1 MAQQSFIWTVL
12 PNGYTPDGK
21 SLRVSILL
29 SPRLNP
35 IKPDSLPPSPP
46 KLGSF
51 FPDWEDWPQ
60 TLKKAT
66 FKITY
71 GGTTVAIPLT
81 QITGKNC
88 VDTSLGESDSVV
100 WKAVFKPHLFV
111 RGFEYKDLSDNVVL
125 SYDTTTIVSLV
136 EKLYTKMAKSANG
149 EMPHV
154 SDIVNN
160 PDWADLVSTVHEM
173 DLRFTHQKN
182 ESGDDPTKPRDPTE
196 AGDPTGLRDPS
207 KQFKEFFY
215 NRLSDDDPLAE
226 TLARFQLFH
235 TPPAKPDYI
244 IDKKRTKR
252 TDDSRINSRWLEYT
266 QTKMPEKKDLGKQL
280 DFHQII
286 AAMNPYPSML
296 RRLGIVVDLIL
307 DVTLFK
313 KAPDERLSVKV
324 NFPDGVLIVPRTA
337 DASPTTR
344 TLLSDTKFQAVSSPS
359 LKQDDIRV
367 IDGLLDINP
376 SQYDIVQLDVDST
389 GLKLMNFART
399 LARLVPD
406 DARIDPVTRFEKGLG
421 VPSLRNVGFMLV
433 HRNRWSML
441 ENKFE
446 ANKSMNTS
454 TEAVFNHPAATPPAT
469 PPDLWAED
477 LVRGYRIDIWDSTTA
492 VWRSLCLRDA
502 TYDLEGMILKPNKV
516 EEGTLRLG
524 ATKSSDPT
532 SNEKLVYL
540 HEAIMSW
547 TGWSLAAP
555 PPGRAIQRDG
565 TVDTAEATLPPG
577 LKFKT
582 KFKALPGSLPRLR
595 LGHKYWIRARVV
607 DLAANSLS
615 PQENDFGPENPQGN
629 SRPYLRYEPVAAPI
643 IALFRPNGEGT
654 EIPAEGESMERIAIR
669 SFNDIPTDDTP
680 TKQFARRFALPPQS
694 SVRDAEVHGKLD
706 VGSKLD
712 KSKFTVLANQKDDP
726 KMTLIEEKIK
736 TQSPLGETPVD
747 ETPVE
752 TTFTVYEEGTE
763 LTYLADPIAENVAV
777 RIFDHPYISN
787 DEVLTVPLYPIG
799 SWPDAKPFNIRV
811 FEHPTDK
818 SARPTFDEGTRTL
831 LIPLPK
837 GVRAKVRLSMQPSKE
852 WLKQMGV
859 WMWLTKA
866 DKRKLEKIAF
876 TGQLWM
882 LTPWRTVEVVHAVQ
896 RPLIEPELVELKVSR
911 LYAST
916 SAMPEFV
923 ATCSLRSTDRLDLCA
938 EWHEPRDDP
947 ADTESEKFQV
957 DIRRVDVAFMVKITD
972 PKSYA
977 MRNLGH
983 KLGGIPEHIIIDE
996 DLIGVNIG
1004 KQGFID
1010 KNHEFHDTRYR
1021 RVEYW
1026 LEGTTKF
1033 REFLSRDI
1041 ITETKIIGGK
1051 PELEQ
1056 TDKNIKAAGPHAITW
1071 IRSSASPPAPNVL
1084 YVVPTFGWVRIVDDK
1099 GDQSSWRRGG
1109 GLRIYLNRPWNVS
1122 GYGEMLAVVLPT
1134 SSFEGNPELEPK
1146 KRPYKNYVTQWGND
1160 PIWHSP
1166 FVDGIA
1172 PKRLDFPLARTAPDE
1187 HRSWLPENAHPDE
1200 KYQPPGPFKVT
1211 ELHLPDDPYLA
1222 VDVEVEVAPHDVFYD
1237 KDRRLW
1243 YCDIEIDNVPAY
1255 YPFIR
1260 LALARYQPV
1269 SVDGAHLS
1277 NIVLTDFMPLTANRW
1292 LNVTH
1297 TDDVKIRHVA
1307 VYGNHY
1313 SDSSGHVEAK
1323 DAPSMSL
1330 MNRVTYETR
1339 TLVPVDLSPT
1349 SIFEVWVERLN
1360 EQIGEDFGWERVADS
1375 SVRSTS
1381 MLERQAGSIKSV
1393 HEKLRA
1399 RELLRK
1405 RKFDILI
1412 REGLMESVFVAAPLW
1427 EGNVTV
1433 TEVESTVRH
1442 RLVIAEYEEYI
1453 IDDDTPY
1460 DEVPEKKGRRLVF
1473 IEHVELR

>member
-1 MAQQSFIWTVL
+1 MAQQSFIWTAL

-29 SPRLNP
+29 SPRLDP
-35 IKPDSLPPSPP
+35 IKPDPLHPSLPQLS
-46 KLGSF
+46 SF
-51 FPDWEDWPQ
+51 FPDWEDWPR

-66 FKITY
+66 FEITY
-71 GGTTVAIPLT
+71 GDTTVAIPAT
-81 QITGKNC
+81 RTTGKTC
-88 VDTSLGESDSVV
+88 VDTSQGDSDSLV
-100 WKAVFKPHLFV
+100 WKAVFKPDLFV
-111 RGFEYKDLSDNVVL
+111 RGFQYKDLSDNVVL
-125 SYDTTTIVSLV
+125 SYDTMAVISLV
-136 EKLYTKMAKSANG
+136 ENLYTKLAKSANG
-149 EMPHV
+149 EMPLVSEIVDNPAWAHV
-154 SDIVNN
+154 
-160 PDWADLVSTVHEM
+160 VSTVNEIDQEFM
-173 DLRFTHQKN
+173 DQK
-182 ESGDDPTKPRDPTE
+182 
-196 AGDPTGLRDPS
+196 TGLRNPT
-207 KQFKEFFY
+207 KHFNEFFDR
-215 NRLSDDDPLAE
+215 RLSHANPLAE
-226 TLARFQLFH
+226 MLARFQLFH
-235 TPPAKPDYI
+235 TPPAQPAV
-244 IDKKRTKR
+244 DKNTRK
-252 TDDSRINSRWLEYT
+252 DGIEAQWLGYT
-266 QTKMPEKKDLGKQL
+266 QTKMPEKNDLGKQL

-307 DVTLFK
+307 DVTSFK
-313 KAPDERLSVKV
+313 KAPDERLSVKI
-324 NFPDGVLIVPRTA
+324 NFPPGVLAVPRTA
-337 DASPTTR
+337 DASPTTH
-344 TLLSDTKFQAVSSPS
+344 TLLSDTKFQAVSSPT
-359 LKQDDIRV
+359 LKQNDIHV

-376 SQYDIVQLDVDST
+376 SQYAIVQLDVDST
-389 GLKLMNFART
+389 ALKLMNFART

-406 DARIDPVTRFEKGLG
+406 NARVDPVTRFEKDLG
-421 VPSLRNVGFMLV
+421 VPSLRNVGLMLV

-446 ANKSMNTS
+446 ANTS
-454 TEAVFNHPAATPPAT
+454 LNAATEAVFNHPTATSPDDPTATPPAK

-477 LVRGYRIDIWDSTTA
+477 LVRGYRIDIWDSTTV

-502 TYDLEGMILKPNKV
+502 TYDLDGSILKPNKV

-565 TVDTAEATLPPG
+565 TVDNTEATLPPG

-615 PQENDFGPENPQGN
+615 PQENDFGPESPQRN
-629 SRPYLRYEPVAAPI
+629 SRAYLRYEPVAAPI
-643 IALFRPNGEGT
+643 IALVRPNGEDT

-669 SFNDIPTDDTP
+669 SFNDIPTDNTP

-694 SVRDAEVHGKLD
+694 SVRDAEVHGMLD
-706 VGSKLD
+706 VGGKLD
-712 KSKFTVLANQKDDP
+712 KTKFTMLADQKDDP
-726 KMTLIEEKIK
+726 KMTLKEEKIK
-736 TQSPLGETPVD
+736 TQGPLSETPVD

-763 LTYLADPIAENVAV
+763 LTYLPDPIAENVAV
-777 RIFDHPYISN
+777 RIFDHPYLSN
-787 DEVLTVPLYPIG
+787 DQVLTIPLYPIG
-799 SWPDAKPFNIRV
+799 SWPDAKPFKINV

-818 SARPTFDEGTRTL
+818 SAGPTYDEGTRTL
-831 LIPLPK
+831 LVPLSK
-837 GVRAKVRLSMQPSKE
+837 GLRAKVRLSMQLSKE
-852 WLKQMGV
+852 WLDRMGV
-859 WMWLTKA
+859 WRWLTKA
-866 DKRKLEKIAF
+866 DKRKLTKIAL

-882 LTPWRTVEVVHAVQ
+882 LTPWRTIEVVHAVQ
-896 RPLIEPELVELKVSR
+896 RPLVVPEISKLIIWRS
-911 LYAST
+911 YAST
-916 SAMPEFV
+916 SAKPEFV
-923 ATCSLRSTDRLDLCA
+923 AKCSLKSTDRLDLCA
-938 EWHEPRDDP
+938 EWHEPKDDP
-947 ADTESEKFQV
+947 ADTESEKFQA
-957 DIRRVDVAFMVKITD
+957 DIKRVDVAFMVKITD

-977 MRNLGH
+977 TRNLGH
-983 KLGGIPEHIIIDE
+983 KLGGIPEHIIIEE
-996 DLIGVNIG
+996 DLIGVNII
-1004 KQGFID
+1004 KQDMID

-1033 REFLSRDI
+1033 REFLSSDI
-1041 ITETKIIGGK
+1041 LTETKIIDDK
-1051 PELEQ
+1051 PELRQ
-1056 TDKNIKAAGPHAITW
+1056 TDKNIKATGPHAIAW
-1071 IRSSASPPAPNVL
+1071 IPSSAPPPTPNVL
-1084 YVVPTFGWVRIVDDK
+1084 YVVPTFGWVRAVDYK
-1099 GDQSSWRRGG
+1099 GDESRWRRGG
-1109 GLRIYLNRPWNVS
+1109 GLRVYLNRSWNVS

-1134 SSFEGNPELEPK
+1134 SSFEGNSEIEPK
-1146 KRPYKNYVTQWGND
+1146 ERPYKNYVTQWGND

-1166 FVDGIA
+1166 FVTGIA
-1172 PKRLDFPLARTAPDE
+1172 PKRGNFPLARTARDE
-1187 HRSWLPENAHPDE
+1187 GGSWLPKNATDDE

-1211 ELHLPDDPYLA
+1211 QLHLPDDPSGTTN
-1222 VDVEVEVAPHDVFYD
+1222 VEVEVAPHDVFYD

-1243 YCDIEIDNVPAY
+1243 YCDIEIDNFSAY

-1269 SVDGAHLS
+1269 SVNGAHLS

-1297 TDDVKIRHVA
+1297 TDDAKIRHVA
-1307 VYGNHY
+1307 IYGNHY

-1330 MNRVTYETR
+1330 INPVTHETR
-1339 TLVPVDLSPT
+1339 TLVPADVSPM
-1349 SIFEVWVERLN
+1349 SIFEVWVESFN
-1360 EQIGEDFGWERVADS
+1360 EQIGEDFGWERVTDS

-1399 RELLRK
+1399 RELLKK
-1405 RKFDILI
+1405 RKFDTLI
-1412 REGLMESVFVAAPLW
+1412 REGLMETVFVAAPLW
-1427 EGNVTV
+1427 EGDVTV
-1433 TEVESTVRH
+1433 LTEVESTVRH

-1453 IDDDTPY
+1453 IDDDRPY